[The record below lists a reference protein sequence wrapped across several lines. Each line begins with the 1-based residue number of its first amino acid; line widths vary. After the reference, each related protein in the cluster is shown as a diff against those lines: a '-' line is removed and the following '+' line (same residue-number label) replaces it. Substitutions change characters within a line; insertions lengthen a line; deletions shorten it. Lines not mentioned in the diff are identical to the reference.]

1 MSKTLLCVGAGIY
14 QIPGIQKA
22 KQMGL
27 RVIAVDGNPQAEGFA
42 LADKH
47 YALDVLDAGAV
58 IKVGRENSVDGV
70 MTVAS
75 DICVP
80 TVAAVAEALKLP
92 GISCAA
98 ARNATNKFYMRT
110 QFLKYKLASPKFFK
124 AGSLAEFLE
133 GIKGIG
139 FPVVIK
145 PVDNA
150 GSRGVT
156 VVKKKSELREAF
168 DHAVSHSR
176 TKEVIAEEFVNGTEC
191 TIEAMTLN
199 GQTEILGISEKKK
212 PAGKYR
218 VATDLIY
225 PPKFSKKVIKEIE
238 DLVKKAV
245 TALEINM
252 GPTHTEV
259 LVTPKGKPVLVEMAA
274 RGGGFKIFSDII
286 PRISGV
292 DVVEQTIRM
301 SLGMKADI
309 TPKWRRSAV
318 LHFFAPQPGILRKVA
333 GLDEARSL
341 KDVEV
346 GLFKKIGEEISV
358 LATDG
363 SRTGY
368 AISWADGRA
377 NAVAKVRRI
386 DRLMKFTVEKL

>member
-27 RVIAVDGNPQAEGFA
+27 RIIAVDGNPQAEGFA

-58 IKVGRENSVDGV
+58 IKVARENSVDGV

-92 GISCAA
+92 GISCDA

-124 AGSLAEFLE
+124 TGSLAEFLE
-133 GIKGIG
+133 GIKGVG
-139 FPVVIK
+139 FPAVVK

-156 VVKKKSELREAF
+156 VVKKESELREAF
-168 DHAVSHSR
+168 GHAVSHSR
-176 TKEVIAEEFVNGTEC
+176 AKEVIAEEFVKGVEC

-199 GQTEILGISEKKK
+199 GKTEILGISEKKK

-225 PPKFSKKVIKEIE
+225 PPKFSKKIIKEIE

-245 TALEINM
+245 AALEINM

-259 LVTPKGKPVLVEMAA
+259 LVTPQGKPVLVEMAA
-274 RGGGFKIFSDII
+274 RGGGFKVFSDII
-286 PRISGV
+286 PLVSGV
-292 DVVEQTIRM
+292 DAVEQTIRM

-309 TPKWRRSAV
+309 KPKWQRSAV
-318 LHFFAPQPGILRKVA
+318 LHFFAPQPGILKKVA

-346 GLFKKIGEEISV
+346 GLFKKIGEEIPV

-368 AISWADGRA
+368 AISWADERRK
-377 NAVAKVRRI
+377 AVAKVRKI